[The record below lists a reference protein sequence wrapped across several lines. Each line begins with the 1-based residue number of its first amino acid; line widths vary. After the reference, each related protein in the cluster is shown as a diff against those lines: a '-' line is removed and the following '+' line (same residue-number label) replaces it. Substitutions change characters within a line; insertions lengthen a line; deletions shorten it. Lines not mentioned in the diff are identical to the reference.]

1 MNYNNYKLN
10 EIYRDTWPNLGW
22 ATRMNEHNLPVP
34 DDMCWVNLTKEEI
47 EELRSKK
54 YTLTE
59 YGKEQLRKLMTHE
72 EMLEEAARREAAA
85 LEAVEKLY
93 EENGDALKQ
102 LAEIEKEEREE
113 SDDDFFGQLG
123 YLNRMEQEEAEQKV
137 AREKIMQI
145 AVGAIDKYS
154 EALKELAATEKE
166 ELKQQL
172 EALKKENFQ
181 KVAECCIKEY
191 EEKYGKYNEDDDYW
205 IYMIADY
212 FATGEGHTVSLMVTQ
227 ALPRGDDYP
236 SDGSYKTVN
245 TKAYRAVREFHK
257 EFGTW
262 QLYGLRFLSKEAFY
276 SECAYYIPPVMM
288 KMSNAKCYKHFHTE
302 VHYNFS

>member
-1 MNYNNYKLN
+1 MNYDNDKLN

-22 ATRMNEHNLPVP
+22 AQKDMKNKFKGNYQGPLYARHP
-34 DDMCWVNLTKEEI
+34 DLV
-47 EELRSKK
+47 
-54 YTLTE
+54 
-59 YGKEQLRKLMTHE
+59 MTHE
-72 EMLEEAARREAAA
+72 EMLEEAARREA
-85 LEAVEKLY
+85 
-93 EENGDALKQ
+93 EN
-102 LAEIEKEEREE
+102 
-113 SDDDFFGQLG
+113 DDDFGQLG
-123 YLNRMEQEEAEQKV
+123 YLKRMEREEAEQKV
-137 AREKIMQI
+137 TRQQAMQI
-145 AVGAIDKYS
+145 ACGAINKHSD
-154 EALKELAATEKE
+154 ALKELAKTEKE
-166 ELKQQL
+166 ELKAEL

-191 EEKYGKYNEDDDYW
+191 EEKYGKYDEDNDYW

-212 FATGEGHTVSLMVTQ
+212 FGTGEGHTVSLMVTQ
-227 ALPRGDDYP
+227 ALPRGDDL
-236 SDGSYKTVN
+236 DKENNYKAVN

-288 KMSNAKCYKHFHTE
+288 KLSNAKCYKRFYTE

>member
-1 MNYNNYKLN
+1 MNYNNDKLN

-22 ATRMNEHNLPVP
+22 ATRMNEDNLPVP

-47 EELRSKK
+47 EELRNKK
-54 YTLTE
+54 HTLTE
-59 YGKEQLRKLMTHE
+59 YGKEQLKKLMTYPDDIF
-72 EMLEEAARREAAA
+72 EEATRREA
-85 LEAVEKLY
+85 
-93 EENGDALKQ
+93 EN
-102 LAEIEKEEREE
+102 
-113 SDDDFFGQLG
+113 DDDFGQLG
-123 YLNRMEQEEAEQKV
+123 YLNRMEREEAEQKV
-137 AREKIMQI
+137 TRQKAMQI
-145 AVGAIDKYS
+145 AVGAINKHSD
-154 EALKELAATEKE
+154 ALKELAKTEKE

-181 KVAECCIKEY
+181 KVSECCMEEY
-191 EEKYGKYNEDDDYW
+191 NQKYGDHKEDPYW

-212 FATGEGHTVSLMVTQ
+212 CATGEGHTVSLMVTQ
-227 ALPRGDDYP
+227 ANARGDDYP
-236 SDGSYKTVN
+236 PDGPDRYKPVN

-276 SECAYYIPPVMM
+276 AECAYYIPPVMM
-288 KMSNAKCYKHFHTE
+288 KLSNAKCYKRFYTE

>member
-1 MNYNNYKLN
+1 MNYNNDKLN

-22 ATRMNEHNLPVP
+22 AARMNEDNLPVP

-47 EELRSKK
+47 EELRNKK
-54 YTLTE
+54 HTLTE
-59 YGKEQLRKLMTHE
+59 YGKEQLKKLMTHE
-72 EMLEEAARREAAA
+72 EMLEEAARREA
-85 LEAVEKLY
+85 K
-93 EENGDALKQ
+93 N
-102 LAEIEKEEREE
+102 
-113 SDDDFFGQLG
+113 DDDFFGQLG
-123 YLNRMEQEEAEQKV
+123 YLNRMEQEEEANKVTRQKV
-137 AREKIMQI
+137 MQI

-276 SECAYYIPPVMM
+276 AECAYYIPPVMM
-288 KMSNAKCYKHFHTE
+288 KLSNAKCYKRFYTE

>member
-1 MNYNNYKLN
+1 MNYNNDKLN

-22 ATRMNEHNLPVP
+22 AAKENKMIENYP
-34 DDMCWVNLTKEEI
+34 DDI
-47 EELRSKK
+47 F
-54 YTLTE
+54 
-59 YGKEQLRKLMTHE
+59 
-72 EMLEEAARREAAA
+72 EEAARRET
-85 LEAVEKLY
+85 
-93 EENGDALKQ
+93 EN
-102 LAEIEKEEREE
+102 
-113 SDDDFFGQLG
+113 DDDFGQLG
-123 YLNRMEQEEAEQKV
+123 YLKRMEREEAEQKV
-137 AREKIMQI
+137 TREQAMQI
-145 AVGAIDKYS
+145 AVGAINKHSD
-154 EALKELAATEKE
+154 ALKELAKTEKE
-166 ELKQQL
+166 EIKAQL

-181 KVAECCIKEY
+181 KVAECCMEEY
-191 EEKYGKYNEDDDYW
+191 NQKYGDHKEDPYW

-227 ALPRGDDYP
+227 ALPHGDDYP
-236 SDGSYKTVN
+236 SDGSYKAVN

-288 KMSNAKCYKHFHTE
+288 KLSNAKCYKNFHTE

>member
-1 MNYNNYKLN
+1 MNYNNDKLN

-22 ATRMNEHNLPVP
+22 AQKDMKNKFKGNYQGPLYARHP
-34 DDMCWVNLTKEEI
+34 DLV
-47 EELRSKK
+47 
-54 YTLTE
+54 
-59 YGKEQLRKLMTHE
+59 MTHE

-113 SDDDFFGQLG
+113 SDDNFFGQLG
-123 YLNRMEQEEAEQKV
+123 YLKRMEKEEAEQKV
-137 AREKIMQI
+137 TRQQVMQI
-145 AVGAIDKYS
+145 AVGAIDKHS
-154 EALKELAATEKE
+154 DALKELAKTEKE
-166 ELKQQL
+166 ELKAEL

-181 KVAECCIKEY
+181 KVAECCMEEY
-191 EEKYGKYNEDDDYW
+191 NQKYGDHKEDPYW

-212 FATGEGHTVSLMVTQ
+212 CATGEGHTVSLMVTQ
-227 ALPRGDDYP
+227 ANARGDDYP
-236 SDGSYKTVN
+236 PDGPDRYKPVN

-288 KMSNAKCYKHFHTE
+288 KLSNAKCYKNFHTE

>member
-1 MNYNNYKLN
+1 MNYNNDKLN

-22 ATRMNEHNLPVP
+22 AARMNEDNLPVP

-47 EELRSKK
+47 EELRNKK
-54 YTLTE
+54 HTLTE
-59 YGKEQLRKLMTHE
+59 YGKEQLKKLMTYPDDIF
-72 EMLEEAARREAAA
+72 EEATRREA
-85 LEAVEKLY
+85 
-93 EENGDALKQ
+93 EN
-102 LAEIEKEEREE
+102 
-113 SDDDFFGQLG
+113 DDDFGQLG
-123 YLNRMEQEEAEQKV
+123 YLNRMEQEEEANKVTRQKV
-137 AREKIMQI
+137 MQI

-276 SECAYYIPPVMM
+276 AECAYYIPPVMM
-288 KMSNAKCYKHFHTE
+288 KLSNAKCYKRFYTE

>member
-1 MNYNNYKLN
+1 
-10 EIYRDTWPNLGW
+10 
-22 ATRMNEHNLPVP
+22 
-34 DDMCWVNLTKEEI
+34 
-47 EELRSKK
+47 
-54 YTLTE
+54 
-59 YGKEQLRKLMTHE
+59 MTNE
-72 EMLEEAARREAAA
+72 EMLDESKREAAA
-85 LEAVEKLY
+85 LKAVEKLY

-123 YLNRMEQEEAEQKV
+123 YLKRMEREEAEQKV
-137 AREKIMQI
+137 TREKVMQI
-145 AVGAIDKYS
+145 AVGAINKHAES
-154 EALKELAATEKE
+154 LKELAKTEKE
-166 ELKQQL
+166 ELKAEL

-181 KVAECCIKEY
+181 KVAECCMEEY
-191 EEKYGKYNEDDDYW
+191 NQKYGDHKEDPYW

-212 FATGEGHTVSLMVTQ
+212 CATGEGHTVSLMVTQ
-227 ALPRGDDYP
+227 ANARGDDYP
-236 SDGSYKTVN
+236 PDGPDRYKPVN

-288 KMSNAKCYKHFHTE
+288 KLSNAKCYKHFHTE